1 MLRAVYVYEQQG
13 CGGPGHAAVGEGGGE
28 SQRQGRSCRALA
40 LLDWAQVDAD
50 TASSY
55 MKMEH
60 SEIEQVMFGIVC
72 EAWELMH
79 KGLGMDLDEIS
90 EIRTRWE
97 KER

>member
-1 MLRAVYVYEQQG
+1 MSTSNKAAVDRVMIN
-13 CGGPGHAAVGEGGGE
+13 AAVGEGGGE
-28 SQRQGRSCRALA
+28 SQRRGRVVRRALA

-60 SEIEQVMFGIVC
+60 NEIEQVMFGIVC